1 MDQLV
6 QHLRHGIR
14 LLLKQPAV
22 TGIAVVALALGIGLT
37 TTMFSIVYA
46 AVIRGLPFEQPRQL
60 MHLERARPSEDQLS
74 LEVPIHDYT
83 DWRGRQRSFEDLAA
97 FYVGT
102 VNVRGNEGKPERF
115 SGAFITAN
123 AFPLLRVQPALG
135 RTFREDENTADA
147 PVVLLLSHG
156 AWRNRFGGD
165 AGVVGQA
172 VHVNGEAATIIGV
185 MPEGFAFPIREEVWV
200 PLRMDP
206 LRIDRKQPGL
216 TLEVFGRLRDGVS
229 RDQAAAEL
237 AAIAQ
242 HLEQEY
248 PETNRGITTVIK
260 PYTDEFIGDEAAA
273 TLWAMLGAVFGV
285 LLIACANVAN
295 LLLARAAVRSKEIA
309 VRTALGASRL
319 RVVVQLLT
327 ESLVLAA
334 TGALVGLGIAQVGIV
349 LFNRSIVDTN
359 PPFWIDIKIDPG
371 VLLFVLEVTL
381 VASLLAG
388 LVPAF
393 RASGGNVSDVLKDEA
408 RGTSSFRLGRFSKG
422 LVIAEIALSCGLL
435 VPAGLM
441 IKSVVQLKNTE
452 FGFATHDVFTARLGL
467 FEAAYPDTAS
477 RLRFFEEL
485 LRRLDGRSGVLAA
498 SLTSNLPVAGT
509 GRGRFAVEGRG
520 YAAERDYP
528 LARRAVISPR
538 YFDTFGVSLLQG
550 RDFGPEDRAGS
561 LPVAIINRS
570 FAETFFPN
578 QDPLGRRIRG
588 GTEEQ
593 PGPWLT
599 IIGVAPDVWMQG
611 IDDVDAAGFYGPLAQ
626 LDQRFISIAIRTQ
639 GNPLDLTAMVRDE
652 VMAIDPDL
660 PIYFVNSMDGVIQQ
674 SGWFYRVF
682 GGLFMVFGF
691 VALFLASVGLYAV
704 MAFSVR
710 RRTQEVGVRMA
721 LGAEQRDVL
730 RLILRQGMTQLAA
743 GAVLGLGLAW
753 WLART
758 LRTILFQVDRSDPLT
773 FTAILATLA
782 LTGLLAIIVPARRAT
797 RVDPALALRYE

>member
-1 MDQLV
+1 MDQFV
-6 QHLRHGIR
+6 QDLRHGIR

-22 TGIAVVALALGIGLT
+22 TGIAVLALALGLGLT

-46 AVIRGLPFEQPRQL
+46 AVIRGLPFESPRRL
-60 MHLERARPSEDQLS
+60 MHIERARPSENQLS

-83 DWRGRQRSFEDLAA
+83 DWRAQQKSLEDLAA

-102 VNVRGNEGKPERF
+102 VNVRGSEGKPERF

-123 AFPLLRVQPALG
+123 AFPLLRVQPVLG
-135 RTFREDENTADA
+135 RTFREDENTPDA
-147 PVVLLLSHG
+147 PLVLLLSHG
-156 AWRNRFGGD
+156 AWRNHFGGG
-165 AGVVGQA
+165 AGIVGQA
-172 VHVNGEAATIIGV
+172 VHVNGEVATIIGV

-206 LRIDRKQPGL
+206 LRIDRNQPGL

-229 RDQAAAEL
+229 RDGAAAEL

-242 HLEQEY
+242 RLEQEY
-248 PETNRGITTVIK
+248 PETNRGITTVLK
-260 PYTDEFIGDEAAA
+260 PYTDEFIGDEAAT
-273 TLWAMLGAVFGV
+273 TLYAMLGAVFGV

-295 LLLARAAVRSKEIA
+295 LLLARAAARSKEIA

-319 RVVVQLLT
+319 RVMVQLLT
-327 ESLVLAA
+327 ESLVLAVV
-334 TGALVGLGIAQVGIV
+334 GALFGLGIAQLGIV
-349 LFNRSIVDTN
+349 LFNRSLVDTN
-359 PPFWIDIKIDPG
+359 PPFWIDIKLDPG
-371 VLLFVLEVTL
+371 VLLFVLAITL

-388 LVPAF
+388 LVPAL

-441 IKSVVQLKNTE
+441 TKSVVRLKTTE
-452 FGFATHDVFTARLGL
+452 FGFATHGVFTARVGL
-467 FEAAYPDTAS
+467 FDAAYPDSAS

-485 LRRLDGRSGVLAA
+485 LRRLEGRPGVSAVA
-498 SLTSNLPVAGT
+498 LTSNLPVQGT
-509 GRGRFAVEGRG
+509 GRWAFAVEGQA

-550 RDFGPEDRAGS
+550 RDFGPQDQPGS
-561 LPVAIINRS
+561 LPVTIVNRS

-578 QDPLGRRIRG
+578 QDPLGRRIRV
-588 GTEEQ
+588 GTGENA
-593 PGPWLT
+593 GPWRT
-599 IIGVAPDVWMQG
+599 VIGVAPDVWMQG
-611 IDDVDAAGFYGPLAQ
+611 IDDVDAEGFYVPLGQ
-626 LDQRFISIAIRTQ
+626 VDQRFISIAIRTQ
-639 GNPLDLTAMVRDE
+639 GSPLDLTARVRDE
-652 VMAIDPDL
+652 VTAIDPDL
-660 PIYFVNSMDGVIQQ
+660 PIYFVNSMDGVIRQ
-674 SGWFYRVF
+674 SSWFYGVF

-704 MAFSVR
+704 MAFSVP

-730 RLILRQGMTQLAA
+730 RLILRQGMTQLAL
-743 GAVLGLGLAW
+743 GVVIGLGLAW

-758 LRTILFQVDRSDPLT
+758 LRVILFQVDPGDPLI
-773 FTAILATLA
+773 FMAILVTLA
-782 LTGLLAIIVPARRAT
+782 LTGFLATIVPARRAT

>member
-1 MDQLV
+1 
-6 QHLRHGIR
+6 
-14 LLLKQPAV
+14 LLKQPAV
-22 TGIAVVALALGIGLT
+22 TGIAVLALGLGLGLT

-60 MHLERARPSEDQLS
+60 MHVERARPSENQLS
-74 LEVPIHDYT
+74 LEVPVHDFA
-83 DWRGRQRSFEDLAA
+83 DWRARQKSFEDLAA
-97 FYVGT
+97 FYAGT

-135 RTFREDENTADA
+135 RTFREDENRPDA
-147 PVVLLLSHG
+147 PLVLLLSDA
-156 AWRNRFGGD
+156 AWRNHFGGD
-165 AGVVGQA
+165 LNAVGQT
-172 VHVNGEAATIIGV
+172 VHVNGEVGTVIGV
-185 MPEGFAFPIREEVWV
+185 MPAGFACPMREEVWV

-206 LRIDRKQPGL
+206 LRIDRRQPGL
-216 TLEVFGRLRDGVS
+216 TLEVFGRLRNGVS

-242 HLEQEY
+242 RLEQEY
-248 PETNRGITTVIK
+248 PETNRGITTVMK

-273 TLWAMLGAVFGV
+273 VLWAMLGAVFGV

-295 LLLARAAVRSKEIA
+295 LLLARAAARSKEIA

-319 RVVVQLLT
+319 RVIVQLLT

-334 TGALVGLGIAQVGIV
+334 AGALVGLGVAQLGVV
-349 LFNRSIVDTN
+349 LFNRSIADTN

-371 VLLFVLEVTL
+371 VLLFVLAITL
-381 VASLLAG
+381 ASSLLAG

-393 RASGGNVSDVLKDEA
+393 RASGGNISDVLKDEA

-441 IKSVVQLKNTE
+441 IKSVVQLKTTE
-452 FGFATHDVFTARLGL
+452 FDFAKRDVFTARVGL
-467 FEAAYPDTAS
+467 FDAVYPDSVS
-477 RLRFFEEL
+477 RLRFYEEL
-485 LRRLDGRSGVLAA
+485 LRRLEGRPGVLAA
-498 SLTSNLPVAGT
+498 SLTSNLPVT
-509 GRGRFAVEGRG
+509 GSPRGRFALEGRA
-520 YAAERDYP
+520 YATERDYP
-528 LARRAVISPR
+528 MARRVVIAPR
-538 YFDTFGVSLLQG
+538 FFDTFGVSLLQG

-561 LPVAIINRS
+561 LPVAIVNRS

-578 QDPLGRRIRG
+578 QDPVGRRIRDPLARRDLG
-588 GTEEQ
+588 GTDQ
-593 PGPWLT
+593 QAGPWLT
-599 IIGVAPDVWMQG
+599 IIGVAPDVWMQS
-611 IDDVDAAGFYGPLAQ
+611 IDDVDAAGFYLPLAQ
-626 LDQRFISIAIRTQ
+626 LDQRFISIAIRTR
-639 GNPLDLTAMVRDE
+639 GNPLDLTSMVRDD
-652 VMAIDPDL
+652 VMAIDSDL
-660 PIYFVNSMDGVIQQ
+660 PIYFVNSMEDVIEQ

-721 LGAEQRDVL
+721 LGAERRDVL

-743 GAVLGLGLAW
+743 GSFLGLGLAW

-758 LRTILFQVDRSDPLT
+758 LRTILFQVDPSDPLT
-773 FTAILATLA
+773 FTAILASLV
-782 LTGLLAIIVPARRAT
+782 LTGLLATIVPARRAT